1 MANNSFHPG
10 VFLQE
15 LIQWQRITA
24 LELAEQTGIPETR
37 IIEITQQRAK
47 LDQHISEELATYF
60 GNSARFWLNLQKS
73 FDNKNQAQ
81 AQPVATRN

>member
-24 LELAEQTGIPETR
+24 VELARKTGIPETR
-37 IIEITQQRAK
+37 IIDITQQRAE
-47 LDQHISEELATYF
+47 LDQNISEKLADYF

-73 FDNKNQAQ
+73 FNNRKTQTEL
-81 AQPVATRN
+81 ATSGS

>member
-1 MANNSFHPG
+1 MTNNSFHPG

-37 IIEITQQRAK
+37 IIEITQQRGE
-47 LDQHISEELATYF
+47 LDQHTSEELAAYF

-73 FDNKNQAQ
+73 FNKRKVQSQA
-81 AQPVATRN
+81 ATVQN

>member
-15 LIQWQRITA
+15 LIQWQRITV

-37 IIEITQQRAK
+37 IIEITQQRGE
-47 LDQHISEELATYF
+47 LDQHISEELAAYF

-73 FDNKNQAQ
+73 FDNRQKQADL
-81 AQPVATRN
+81 ATGES